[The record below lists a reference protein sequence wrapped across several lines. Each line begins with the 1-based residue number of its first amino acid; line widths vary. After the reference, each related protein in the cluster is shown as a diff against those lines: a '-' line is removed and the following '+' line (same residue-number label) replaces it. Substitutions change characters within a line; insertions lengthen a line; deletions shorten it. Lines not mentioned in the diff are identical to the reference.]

1 MNRDAKQDSSGVLE
15 DNGIHRYYPP
25 RGPLVNWLEISSAAV
40 TLFLVMDPIGNVPVF
55 NAILSNLDEKRR
67 TRVVARE
74 LLIALFILLSFLL
87 AGNAIL
93 AFLGLS
99 QSSLNIAGGV
109 LLFIISLR
117 MIFPSAQNND
127 DEKVEDDPFIV
138 PLAVPLTAGPSTI
151 AVLLLLSSNQP
162 DRMIEWS
169 VALIMAWL
177 GATVILLSSPL
188 LLKLIGK
195 RGSRALE
202 RLMGMVL
209 VILATQMLLNGIRD
223 FIESL

>member
-1 MNRDAKQDSSGVLE
+1 MNW
-15 DNGIHRYYPP
+15 I
-25 RGPLVNWLEISSAAV
+25 EISSAAV

-67 TRVVARE
+67 SRVVARE

-117 MIFPSAQNND
+117 MIFPAPVNND
-127 DEKVEDDPFIV
+127 DEKVDDDPFIV

-169 VALIMAWL
+169 LALFMAWL
-177 GATVILLSSPL
+177 GATVILLSSPQ

-202 RLMGMVL
+202 RLMGMIL